1 MTLFRRAFF
10 LSLLA
15 ASLLAADEI
24 VLLDGK
30 KISGTVVGFE
40 NGSFRV
46 ETDFG
51 VALVRKDKVARI
63 EVAQPSP
70 PGASGTIG
78 SAAASP
84 VPPARPGR
92 VAMRSLAIQ
101 ERRPPGGRIQ
111 EHVEGTTYVNDSF
124 GFEIFKPPTWKVLE
138 NTTRN
143 VPSAIAA
150 LGTPDEATL
159 FLVGSVLF
167 DGSPQA
173 YATVLDSSLRRLYSE
188 YEPGLEEQAVVAG
201 RPAIRRQ
208 FRGVAGG
215 RDWHGVVVN
224 LADGSAHYGIIG
236 VTSEEIYQFKES
248 VIGKML
254 ASLRFR

>member
-15 ASLLAADEI
+15 ASLLAADDI

-30 KISGTVVGFE
+30 RISGTVVGFE

-51 VALVRKDKVARI
+51 VALVRKDKIARI
-63 EVAQPSP
+63 EVGPQS
-70 PGASGTIG
+70 G
-78 SAAASP
+78 SASQSVAVPA
-84 VPPARPGR
+84 PPARPGR
-92 VAMRSLAIQ
+92 AAVRSLAIQ

-124 GFEIFKPPTWKVLE
+124 GFAIFKPPTWKILE

-143 VPSAIAA
+143 IPSAVAA
-150 LGTPDEATL
+150 LGTADEATL

-188 YEPGLEEQAVVAG
+188 YEPGPEEQAVVAG
-201 RPAIRRQ
+201 RPTIRRQ

-236 VTSEEIYQFKES
+236 VTSEEIYGFKES

-254 ASLRFR
+254 ASLRFRP